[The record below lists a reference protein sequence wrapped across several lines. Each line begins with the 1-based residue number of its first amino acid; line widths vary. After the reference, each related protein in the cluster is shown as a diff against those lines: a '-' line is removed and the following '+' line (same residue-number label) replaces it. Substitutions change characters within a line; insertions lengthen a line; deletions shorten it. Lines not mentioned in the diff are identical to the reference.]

1 MSDKKPEA
9 VRVSSIP
16 PFGLRML
23 PELRERIASAAQENG
38 RSLNGEIVSRLEA
51 SLKPIASPK
60 LEDGLASYSSA
71 ELLAYTMVKMAEEIE
86 HDGAPP
92 SKRSLTE
99 KTLRRDEVGV
109 RLKRVQK
116 QVDHVSKKLG
126 RRAGAKEAK

>member
-51 SLKPIASPK
+51 SFKPVAFSIGTKGPVGERFLKA
-60 LEDGLASYSSA
+60 LVDFQAAVQEAL
-71 ELLAYTMVKMAEEIE
+71 E
-86 HDGAPP
+86 HDGQTFEGDEA
-92 SKRSLTE
+92 
-99 KTLRRDEVGV
+99 RDLKE
-109 RLKRVQK
+109 RLEREQK
-116 QVDHVSKKLG
+116 
-126 RRAGAKEAK
+126 AGSDG